1 MVEGKALKMTLEQN
15 IKPKILPIDFFARD
29 ALLAARD
36 LLGMRL
42 VRLLDGVR
50 LAGIISEVEAYR
62 GEEDLACHARVGRT
76 PRTAVMYGPPGRAY
90 VYFTYGMHWCLN
102 CVTGEE
108 GYPAAV
114 LIRAVQPVEGL
125 DVIAVRRSGV
135 IEAQWCNGPAKLTRA
150 LGIDGSLNG
159 ADLTNS
165 HNGLWIERG
174 EPVQDGQV
182 KTTPRIGIERTPEP
196 WRSLPWRFVYNKG
209 AV

>member
-1 MVEGKALKMTLEQN
+1 MALEQN
-15 IKPKILPIDFFARD
+15 LKPEILPADFYQRD

-36 LLGMRL
+36 LLGMCL

-50 LAGIISEVEAYR
+50 LAGIITEVEAYR

-76 PRTAVMYGPPGRAY
+76 ARTAVMYGPPGRAY

-114 LIRAVQPVEGL
+114 LIRAVQPLEGL
-125 DVIAVRRSGV
+125 HVIAARRSGV
-135 IEAQWCNGPAKLTRA
+135 TEAQWCNGPAKLTRA

-159 ADLTNS
+159 ADLTDA

-196 WRSLPWRFVYNKG
+196 WCSLPWRFVCSKTP
-209 AV
+209 